1 MIIWLPPVY
10 STSHLIEFSRFWSW
24 KSWEHLPYFK
34 KSDTCIEYSFMQYIL
49 FYLYVTYILSTSFHA
64 EDSVVSN
71 LIIVVSLD
79 NGYKPVMITNETS
92 SCSDTESVE
101 SDESSECDSEEE
113 IENQKSKLWCLIALT
128 ISILRCALFLFC
140 LGACFVIFVIFTHED
155 SSG

>member
-1 MIIWLPPVY
+1 MY
-10 STSHLIEFSRFWSW
+10 
-24 KSWEHLPYFK
+24 
-34 KSDTCIEYSFMQYIL
+34 CILFHAVHIVLFVRCTYIL
-49 FYLYVTYILSTSFHA
+49 LLSTSFYV

-71 LIIVVSLD
+71 LIFVVSLD

-92 SCSDTESVE
+92 SSSDTESVE
-101 SDESSECDSEEE
+101 TDDSSESDSEDE

>member
-1 MIIWLPPVY
+1 MYTLSC
-10 STSHLIEFSRFWSW
+10 STYCFI
-24 KSWEHLPYFK
+24 
-34 KSDTCIEYSFMQYIL
+34 C
-49 FYLYVTYILSTSFHA
+49 TYILSKSSNV

-71 LIIVVSLD
+71 LKLVVSLD

-92 SCSDTESVE
+92 SSSDTESVE
-101 SDESSECDSEEE
+101 SDASSESDSEDE

-128 ISILRCALFLFC
+128 ISILRCALILFC